1 MRRRRSVKP
10 FFRFAKISSISLLTV
25 NWPTRKSSA
34 LKSRVN
40 ERDIDKTIE
49 RMKEARSFT
58 DEQLREGLARQ
69 GMTMAEYRK
78 EIKEQILRTKLV
90 NREVKSKIVIT
101 KEDIKAYYDSHL
113 DEYAGEK
120 KYYLL

>member
-1 MRRRRSVKP
+1 
-10 FFRFAKISSISLLTV
+10 
-25 NWPTRKSSA
+25 
-34 LKSRVN
+34 
-40 ERDIDKTIE
+40 
-49 RMKEARSFT
+49 MKEARSFT

-101 KEDIKAYYDSHL
+101 KEDIK
-113 DEYAGEK
+113 EYLFLGENLFIIQILI
-120 KYYLL
+120 YFIDIY